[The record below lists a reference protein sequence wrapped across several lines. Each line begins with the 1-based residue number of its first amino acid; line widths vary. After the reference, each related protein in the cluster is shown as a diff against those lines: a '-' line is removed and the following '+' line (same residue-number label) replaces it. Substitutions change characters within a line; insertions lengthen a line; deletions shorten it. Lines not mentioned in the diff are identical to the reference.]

1 MGNGPVSAD
10 RRAAWAARLQRTWA
24 RRGAASGALLPLAW
38 AFAGVITA
46 RRQLHR
52 RAVIAASR
60 LPVPVIVVGNLVVG
74 GAGKTPAVIAIVRLL
89 REHGWKPGIV
99 SRGYGREEEGAVLA
113 IDAATEVRRSGDE
126 PLLLVRR
133 AGVPVFVG
141 ADRVAAGHAL
151 LQAHP
156 EVDVIVSDDGL
167 QHLALERD
175 VEILVF
181 DERGAGNGRL
191 LPAGPLREPMP
202 APATVSPAQAEA
214 PAEAAHGE
222 AATMQVRRIVLYNAA
237 APTTTLPG
245 FVGRRTLA
253 GVVPLADWWQ
263 GAPPSLDALA
273 ALRARSVIAAA
284 GLARP
289 DRFFAMLRE
298 QGLLVSELALPD
310 HYDFATLPWPINTS
324 DVVVTEKD
332 AVKIAPGRRIGSRV
346 WVAALDFEPEAGF
359 DAALLALLALLPRP
373 CALSHGNATA

>member
-1 MGNGPVSAD
+1 MGNRPVSAD
-10 RRAAWAARLQRTWA
+10 RRAAWAARLQRMWA
-24 RRGAASGALLPLAW
+24 RRGAASDALLPLAW
-38 AFAGVITA
+38 AFAGVIAA

-52 RAVIAASR
+52 RGVIAASR
-60 LPVPVIVVGNLVVG
+60 LPVPVIVVGNVLVG
-74 GAGKTPAVIAIVRLL
+74 GAGKTPAVIAIVGFL

-99 SRGYGREEEGAVLA
+99 SRGYGREDEGAVLA

-126 PLLLVRR
+126 PLVLVRR

-156 EVDVIVSDDGL
+156 QVDVIVSDDGL

-202 APATVSPAQAEA
+202 APATLLQTQAQA
-214 PAEAAHGE
+214 PADAGRGKP
-222 AATMQVRRIVLYNAA
+222 ATMQARRIVLYNAA
-237 APTTTLPG
+237 APTTVLPG
-245 FVGRRTLA
+245 FVGRRALA
-253 GVVPLADWWQ
+253 GVVPLADWWH

-273 ALRARSVIAAA
+273 ALRPKSVVAAA

-346 WVAALDFEPEAGF
+346 WVAALDFEPEAAFG
-359 DAALLALLALLPRP
+359 AALLALLPRP
-373 CALSHGNATA
+373 SVLSNLPHGNATA